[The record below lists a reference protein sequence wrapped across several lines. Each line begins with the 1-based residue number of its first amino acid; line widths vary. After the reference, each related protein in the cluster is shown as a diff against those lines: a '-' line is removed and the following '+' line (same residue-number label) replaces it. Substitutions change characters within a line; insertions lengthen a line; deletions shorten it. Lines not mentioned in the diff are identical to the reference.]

1 MTPGRTQGVG
11 HANPDADLWSPAYI
25 ALGSNIE
32 SPLEQIQRA
41 LVHLSRLPSTLLIA
55 HSGFYQSAPLGPVE
69 QPEFINAVAGVLTQL
84 APLELLR
91 ALKHL
96 EQSLG
101 RQQPVVRW
109 GPRSIDLD
117 LLVYAHAQIASAQLT
132 IPHPGVT
139 ERNFVLYPLL
149 DIAPDLLVPGKGKVR
164 TLAAC
169 VSVEGLR
176 RIV

>member
-1 MTPGRTQGVG
+1 VTAERAQGIG
-11 HANPDADLWSPAYI
+11 HANPDPDLWSPAYI

-32 SPLEQIQRA
+32 SPLEQIQRG
-41 LVHLSRLPSTLLIA
+41 LEHVSRLPSTLLIA
-55 HSGFYQSAPLGPVE
+55 HSGVYQSAPLGTVE

-91 ALKHL
+91 ALKQL

-101 RQQPVVRW
+101 RQQPIVRW

-117 LLVYAHAQIASAQLT
+117 LLVYAHAQIASAELT
-132 IPHPGVT
+132 IPHPGIT

-149 DIAPDLLVPGKGKVR
+149 DIAPDLLVPGRGKVR

-169 VSVEGLR
+169 VSVEGLLR
-176 RIV
+176 VA